1 MQTLRPAI
9 DSEQNRMLDFARLW
23 APHGGG
29 PSEDIMV
36 RFGLTSTEFF
46 TRLQSLLEHD
56 EQTELLTPGTRALVL
71 ACCRRRLWVE
81 A

>member
-46 TRLQSLLEHD
+46 TRL
-56 EQTELLTPGTRALVL
+56 
-71 ACCRRRLWVE
+71 
-81 A
+81 